1 MCFYELYWENKCKK
15 GLYDEYNIFYD
26 FYDREIEVY
35 ILVLFLIYIGV
46 ISLKGQFEVL

>member
-1 MCFYELYWENKCKK
+1 MNCIGKINVKK
-15 GLYDEYNIFYD
+15 GLYDEYNVFCD

-46 ISLKGQFEVL
+46 ISLKGSLK